1 LAKKKTTLFCCSS
14 CGYETQK
21 WLGRCP
27 GCSEWNTM
35 AEFKP
40 APVNK
45 RKSLMGLETKAEAVS
60 LKSVPAADE
69 ERMVSGIGEFD
80 RVLGGG
86 TVAGSVVLLGGDPGI
101 GKSTLLLQAAA
112 RLAASKKVFYASG
125 EESLR
130 QLKMRSERVGITE
143 DFITAAVTE
152 LEALL
157 ELTAQVKPDIL
168 VVDSV
173 QSIYRA
179 ELDGVPGSVSQV
191 REVTGELVRMAK
203 EQNIAVFL
211 VGHVTKEGVMAG
223 PRLLEHMVDT
233 VLYLEGDRYHSFRIL
248 RGVKNRFGSTNEIG
262 VFMMEAEGMIEVAN
276 PSHLFISQSR
286 EQAPGA
292 VITASMEGTRPLLVE
307 IQSLVVPTSYPSPRR
322 TTAGIDSNRVA
333 LVMAVLEKHAGTSF
347 FGLDTFVNV
356 VGGVRLYETAAD
368 LAMAYSL
375 TSSLRGISLN
385 SDTVAVGEVGL
396 TGEIRPVSRIA
407 QRVNEAVK
415 LGFKRFV
422 LPQANLNEFKKEAA
436 KLKSMQLI
444 GVDNIKEAIGIALLP
459 VGKE

>member
-1 LAKKKTTLFCCSS
+1 MAKKPVTIYCCSS
-14 CGYETQK
+14 CGYETGK

-27 GCSEWNTM
+27 GCSEWNTL

-40 APVNK
+40 APASK
-45 RKSLMGLETKAEAVS
+45 RNSAGSSSRTASPAQAVP
-60 LKSVPAADE
+60 LKSVPSINE
-69 ERMVSGIGEFD
+69 ERTVSGISEFD

-86 TVAGSVVLLGGDPGI
+86 LVDGSVVLLGGDPGI

-112 RLAASKKVFYASG
+112 RLAARKKVFYASG

-130 QLKMRSERVGITE
+130 QLKMRADRVCAADDLTVS
-143 DFITAAVTE
+143 AVTD
-152 LEALL
+152 LETLL
-157 ELTAQVKPDIL
+157 TLTAELGPDVL

-173 QSIYRA
+173 QSIYRSD
-179 ELDGVPGSVSQV
+179 LDSVPGSVSQV

-203 EQNIAVFL
+203 EENIAVFL
-211 VGHVTKEGVMAG
+211 IGHVTKEGVMAG
-223 PRLLEHMVDT
+223 PRLLEHMVDC

-262 VFMMEAEGMIEVAN
+262 VFMMEAEGMVEVAN
-276 PSHLFISQSR
+276 PSHLFITQR
-286 EQAPGA
+286 QEQAPGA

-307 IQSLVVPTSYPSPRR
+307 IQSLVAPTAYPTPRR

-356 VGGVRLYETAAD
+356 VGGVRLFETAAD
-368 LAMAYSL
+368 LALAFSL
-375 TSSLRGISLN
+375 TSSLKGISLN
-385 SDTVAVGEVGL
+385 GDTVAVGEVGL
-396 TGEIRPVSRIA
+396 TGEIRPVSRIS
-407 QRVNEAVK
+407 QRLAEAEK

-422 LPQANLNEFKKEAA
+422 LPQANLAELKKSSSQFKGI
-436 KLKSMQLI
+436 QLV
-444 GVDNIKEAIGIALLP
+444 GVDNIKEAIGVALL
-459 VGKE
+459 K

>member
-1 LAKKKTTLFCCSS
+1 
-14 CGYETQK
+14 
-21 WLGRCP
+21 
-27 GCSEWNTM
+27 
-35 AEFKP
+35 
-40 APVNK
+40 
-45 RKSLMGLETKAEAVS
+45 
-60 LKSVPAADE
+60 
-69 ERMVSGIGEFD
+69 
-80 RVLGGG
+80 
-86 TVAGSVVLLGGDPGI
+86 
-101 GKSTLLLQAAA
+101 
-112 RLAASKKVFYASG
+112 
-125 EESLR
+125 
-130 QLKMRSERVGITE
+130 LKMRSERVGISE

-152 LEALL
+152 LETLL

-191 REVTGELVRMAK
+191 RDVTGELVRMAK
-203 EQNIAVFL
+203 EQNVAVFL

-262 VFMMEAEGMIEVAN
+262 VFMMEEEGMVEVAN
-276 PSHLFISQSR
+276 PSHLFISHRR
-286 EQAPGA
+286 EQSPGA

-368 LAMAYSL
+368 LALAYSL
-375 TSSLRGISLN
+375 TSSLRGISFS
-385 SDTVAVGEVGL
+385 SDTVAVGEV
-396 TGEIRPVSRIA
+396 V
-407 QRVNEAVK
+407 
-415 LGFKRFV
+415 
-422 LPQANLNEFKKEAA
+422 
-436 KLKSMQLI
+436 
-444 GVDNIKEAIGIALLP
+444 
-459 VGKE
+459 

>member
-1 LAKKKTTLFCCSS
+1 
-14 CGYETQK
+14 
-21 WLGRCP
+21 
-27 GCSEWNTM
+27 
-35 AEFKP
+35 
-40 APVNK
+40 
-45 RKSLMGLETKAEAVS
+45 
-60 LKSVPAADE
+60 
-69 ERMVSGIGEFD
+69 
-80 RVLGGG
+80 
-86 TVAGSVVLLGGDPGI
+86 
-101 GKSTLLLQAAA
+101 
-112 RLAASKKVFYASG
+112 
-125 EESLR
+125 
-130 QLKMRSERVGITE
+130 
-143 DFITAAVTE
+143 
-152 LEALL
+152 
-157 ELTAQVKPDIL
+157 
-168 VVDSV
+168 
-173 QSIYRA
+173 
-179 ELDGVPGSVSQV
+179 
-191 REVTGELVRMAK
+191 
-203 EQNIAVFL
+203 
-211 VGHVTKEGVMAG
+211 
-223 PRLLEHMVDT
+223 
-233 VLYLEGDRYHSFRIL
+233 
-248 RGVKNRFGSTNEIG
+248 
-262 VFMMEAEGMIEVAN
+262 MMEAEGMIEVAN

>member
-1 LAKKKTTLFCCSS
+1 
-14 CGYETQK
+14 
-21 WLGRCP
+21 
-27 GCSEWNTM
+27 
-35 AEFKP
+35 
-40 APVNK
+40 
-45 RKSLMGLETKAEAVS
+45 
-60 LKSVPAADE
+60 
-69 ERMVSGIGEFD
+69 
-80 RVLGGG
+80 
-86 TVAGSVVLLGGDPGI
+86 
-101 GKSTLLLQAAA
+101 
-112 RLAASKKVFYASG
+112 
-125 EESLR
+125 
-130 QLKMRSERVGITE
+130 
-143 DFITAAVTE
+143 
-152 LEALL
+152 
-157 ELTAQVKPDIL
+157 VKPDIL

-262 VFMMEAEGMIEVAN
+262 VFMMESEGMVEVAN
-276 PSHLFISQSR
+276 PSHLFISHQR
-286 EQAPGA
+286 EQSPGA
-292 VITASMEGTRPLLVE
+292 MITASMEGTRPLLVE

-322 TTAGIDSNRVA
+322 TTSGIDSNRVA

-396 TGEIRPVSRIA
+396 TGEIRPVSRIG

-436 KLKSMQLI
+436 KLKSVQLI
-444 GVDNIKEAIGIALLP
+444 GVESIKEAIGIALLP
-459 VGKE
+459 TGKE

>member
-1 LAKKKTTLFCCSS
+1 VYFLAKKQTTLFFCSS

-21 WLGRCP
+21 WMGRCP

-40 APVNK
+40 AKVAK
-45 RKSLMGLETKAEAVS
+45 RRSLIGPAEIKAEAVS
-60 LKSVPAADE
+60 IKSVPAADE
-69 ERMVSGIGEFD
+69 ERTISGIGEFD

-86 TVAGSVVLLGGDPGI
+86 LVGGSVILLGGDPGI
-101 GKSTLLLQAAA
+101 GKSTLLLQAASC
-112 RLAASKKVFYASG
+112 LAAVKKVFYASG

-130 QLKMRSERVGITE
+130 QLKMRAERIGINE
-143 DFITAAVTE
+143 DFTTAAVTD
-152 LEALL
+152 LETLL
-157 ELTAQVKPDIL
+157 EMTAELKPDVL

-173 QSIYRA
+173 QSVYRS

-203 EQNIAVFL
+203 EKNIAVFL
-211 VGHVTKEGVMAG
+211 IGHVTKEGVMAG
-223 PRLLEHMVDT
+223 PRLLEHMVDC

-262 VFMMEAEGMIEVAN
+262 VFMMEAEGMVEVAN
-276 PSHLFISQSR
+276 PSHLFITQR
-286 EQAPGA
+286 QEQAPGA

-307 IQSLVVPTSYPSPRR
+307 IQSLVAPSAYPTPRR
-322 TTAGIDSNRVA
+322 TTTGIDSNRVA
-333 LVMAVLEKHAGTSF
+333 LIMAVLEKHAKISF

-368 LAMAYSL
+368 LALAFSL
-375 TSSLRGISLN
+375 SSSLKGISLN
-385 SDTVAVGEVGL
+385 GDTVAAGEVGL
-396 TGEIRPVSRIA
+396 TGEIRPVSRIS
-407 QRVNEAVK
+407 QRVGEAVK

-422 LPQANLNEFKKEAA
+422 LPQGNLSELKKETS
-436 KLKSMQLI
+436 KFKGIQLV
-444 GVDNIKEAIGIALLP
+444 GVDNIKEAIGVALL
-459 VGKE
+459 K